1 MYWPGSEA
9 AIGGVRPSH
18 GRPFDEHVTAD
29 QRVDQVLAWLDQPAA
44 TRPRIVTLYFDMVD
58 SAGHGH
64 GPDSPQ
70 AHAALAEVD
79 AAIGRLRAGLVE
91 SGLLD
96 HANLMIVSDHGMAT
110 VAPGHAIAIEDMVS
124 REAAAGVSR
133 SEERTSELHFLIGI
147 SYAVF

>member
-1 MYWPGSEA
+1 MYWPGSES
-9 AIGGVRPSH
+9 AIGGVWPSQW
-18 GRPFDEHVTAD
+18 RPFDEHVTAD

-79 AAIGRLRAGLVE
+79 AAIGRLRAGPVAR
-91 SGLLD
+91 GLLD
-96 HANLMIVSDHGMAT
+96 RPNLVIGSDPGMAT
-110 VAPGHAIAIEDMVS
+110 VAPEPADATRDLVS
-124 REAAAGVSR
+124 RDGAKVVAGGGG
-133 SEERTSELHFLIGI
+133 EG
-147 SYAVF
+147 

>member
-1 MYWPGSEA
+1 MRISDWSSD
-9 AIGGVRPSH
+9 VCSS
-18 GRPFDEHVTAD
+18 DLTAD

-91 SGLLD
+91 RGLLD
-96 HANLMIVSDHGMAT
+96 HANLMIVSDHGMPT
-110 VAPGHAIAIEDMVS
+110 VAPWHA
-124 REAAAGVSR
+124 RT
-133 SEERTSELHFLIGI
+133 EEHTPEIQSLHRITS
-147 SYAVF
+147 AV